1 MKQLPKE
8 KVVGFLK
15 KAVLFSGLT
24 VGFTVLLGSIQQSC
38 PYIPAWVIL
47 PQLAPGLAAWLMLG
61 VFRDQGTI
69 LRIPT
74 SRTRGWKFLAALG
87 VPLILS
93 GLILLL
99 YRWIDKPI
107 ETPPLSGTGFLILFS
122 WMMVGAFAEELG
134 WRGYLQPLLATRW
147 NGLLT
152 SLVVGLLWGLWH
164 VGNYQHG
171 LVYMLFFVLSTIA
184 YSLVITWLI
193 HSVGW
198 NVILPWFF
206 HLGVNL
212 GFYVFSAV
220 LTGTTFMILN
230 GLVWSAV
237 AVFLVVVHRKI
248 FFSSPA
254 EKDIP

>member
-1 MKQLPKE
+1 VKITA
-8 KVVGFLK
+8 
-15 KAVLFSGLT
+15 KAGLFFALT
-24 VGFTVLLGSIQQSC
+24 MLFTLLLGRIQQSC

-74 SRTRGWKFLAALG
+74 SRTRIWKFAAALG
-87 VPLILS
+87 VPLVLS

-99 YRWIDKPI
+99 YRWIEKPF

-122 WMMVGAFAEELG
+122 WMMVGVFAEELG
-134 WRGYLQPLLATRW
+134 WRGYLHPLLATRW
-147 NGLLT
+147 HGLLT
-152 SLVVGLLWGLWH
+152 SLLVGLVWGLWH

-220 LTGTTFMILN
+220 LTGTAFMIMN
-230 GLVWSAV
+230 GLVWSAA
-237 AVFLVVVHRKI
+237 AVFLVVVRRKI
-248 FFSSPA
+248 YFSSPA
-254 EKDIP
+254 EEDIP